1 LVFWYPKQPVMFNQF
16 PHFFFCKH
24 K

>member
-1 LVFWYPKQPVMFNQF
+1 LFFWYPKQPVMFNQF